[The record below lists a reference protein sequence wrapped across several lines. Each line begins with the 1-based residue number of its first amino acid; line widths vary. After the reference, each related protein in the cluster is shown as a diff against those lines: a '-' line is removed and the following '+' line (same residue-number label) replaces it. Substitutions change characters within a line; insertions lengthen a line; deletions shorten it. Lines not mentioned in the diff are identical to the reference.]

1 MSAPNNTITEASL
14 LEDVK
19 KYFPIRSFR
28 PAQEPVIRA
37 ILSGRDA
44 TVVMP
49 TGGGKSLCYQYP
61 AVKFAGITLVISPL
75 IALMQDQVKQLRAKG
90 IPAACL
96 NSSFSPE
103 GRRKIMLD
111 ADAGRYRLLYVSPE
125 RLISPAFI
133 RFARRLD
140 IRLLVV
146 DEAHCISLW
155 GYDFRPDYLRI
166 PQFIRLMKRRP
177 VIATFT
183 ASASAHVQKD
193 VMEVLD
199 LKNPFRINAGYRRE
213 NLRLAVKPCATE
225 GKKFQRLYG
234 YLSHRL
240 DQSGIV
246 YCATVENVNKVCDR
260 LVQKGWSAVRYYAEL
275 PEEEKQAGFEAFM
288 SGEKKIMVA
297 TNAFGMGIDKEDIRY
312 IIHFNLA
319 KDLESYWQEIGR
331 SGRDGKEAD
340 CILYYMPKDQEIF
353 YSLFGSLRTAMQ
365 KDGRHISEETADF
378 LYRLSQKRFYAMV
391 AYAEK
396 GAEMES
402 SDLQEAISAYFTD
415 GAVEISLNPAMLSEG
430 EKARRTLM
438 EESRRIPVLYT
449 NETKA
454 ARRIRQGNCPIHQ
467 DIEIAVGR
475 KRRGPVHSFR
485 LDGNL
490 TYFDLMVADAAYTLY
505 FFGKEKFYLRNI
517 LELLSGDFSV
527 TMKPGK
533 SKKKRQALRPFAEK
547 SGTPVRNP
555 YPHLPRRW
563 EISVSAFPDEREET
577 ILEGPFLPLVRQGK
591 TGYRMTATPP
601 LYRYAELCN
610 GQFFSIPLNRLQ
622 IRNAGGRKM
631 PVSIENLKL
640 RHFLARRIQMMM
652 PFGPGKDKSPVSR
665 VVRLLSL
672 SKSPHRPR
680 QTASAAADPAAT
692 SPAVTSPAATTT
704 TTTAPAM
711 YDMLEISLPENPYLR
726 RRKQAT
732 LEERSPLSSTT
743 ISGSRCIA
751 SNPIPISRMT
761 TAAARREISA
771 WRSISTPSFQ
781 PVNPADFRK

>member
-61 AVKFAGITLVISPL
+61 AVKFGGITLVISPL

-96 NSSFSPE
+96 NSSISPE

-166 PQFIRLMKRRP
+166 PQFIRLMKKRP

-199 LKNPFRINAGYRRE
+199 LKDPFRINAGYRRE

-331 SGRDGKEAD
+331 AGRDGKDAD

-402 SDLQEAISAYFTD
+402 SDLQKTISAYFTD
-415 GAVEISLNPAMLSEG
+415 GAVENSLNPDMLSEG
-430 EKARRTLM
+430 EKARGTLI

-449 NETKA
+449 NETKI
-454 ARRIRQGNCPIHQ
+454 ARQIRQGNCPTCQ
-467 DIEIAVGR
+467 DVEVAVG
-475 KRRGPVHSFR
+475 KNRRGPVHSFY

-505 FFGKEKFYLRNI
+505 FFGKKKFYIRNI
-517 LELLSGDFSV
+517 LELLSGDFSA
-527 TMKPGK
+527 TIKPEK
-533 SKKKRQALRPFAEK
+533 VEKQDKRSAFAESLERLSK
-547 SGTPVRNP
+547 THIRICRGDGNFGFS
-555 YPHLPRRW
+555 
-563 EISVSAFPDEREET
+563 FPDEREET
-577 ILEGPFLPLVRQGK
+577 VLEGPFLPLVREGK

-610 GQFFSIPLNRLQ
+610 GQFFSVSLNRLL
-622 IRNAGGRKM
+622 IRDADDRKM
-631 PVSIENLKL
+631 PISIENLKL
-640 RHFLARRIQMMM
+640 RHFLARRIQMMI

-665 VVRLLSL
+665 VIRLQGL
-672 SKSPHRPR
+672 
-680 QTASAAADPAAT
+680 A
-692 SPAVTSPAATTT
+692 
-704 TTTAPAM
+704 AM
-711 YDMLEISLPENPYLR
+711 YNILAISLPENPYLR
-726 RRKQAT
+726 KRKRAA
-732 LEERSPLSSTT
+732 LENKISLILDYYIRHQMYGISSYAYQEDDY
-743 ISGSRCIA
+743 SGGEEGNVS
-751 SNPIPISRMT
+751 M
-761 TAAARREISA
+761 EINFY
-771 WRSISTPSFQ
+771 P
-781 PVNPADFRK
+781 DL

>member
-37 ILSGRDA
+37 ILSGRNA

-61 AVKFAGITLVISPL
+61 AVKFGGITLVISPL

-96 NSSFSPE
+96 NSSISPE
-103 GRRKIMLD
+103 ERRKIMLD

-166 PQFIRLMKRRP
+166 PQFIRLMKKRP

-199 LKNPFRINAGYRRE
+199 LKDPFRINAGYRRE

-331 SGRDGKEAD
+331 AGRDGKDAD

-402 SDLQEAISAYFTD
+402 SDLQKTISAYFTD
-415 GAVEISLNPAMLSEG
+415 GAVENSLNPDMLSEG
-430 EKARRTLM
+430 EKARGTLI

-449 NETKA
+449 NETKI
-454 ARRIRQGNCPIHQ
+454 ARQIRQGNCPTCQ
-467 DIEIAVGR
+467 DVEVAVG
-475 KRRGPVHSFR
+475 KNRRGPVHSFY

-505 FFGKEKFYLRNI
+505 FFGKKKFYIRNI
-517 LELLSGDFSV
+517 LELLSGDFSA
-527 TMKPGK
+527 TIKPEK
-533 SKKKRQALRPFAEK
+533 VEKQDKRSAFAESLERLSK
-547 SGTPVRNP
+547 THIRICRGDGNFGFS
-555 YPHLPRRW
+555 
-563 EISVSAFPDEREET
+563 FPDEREET
-577 ILEGPFLPLVRQGK
+577 VLEGPFLPLVREGK

-610 GQFFSIPLNRLQ
+610 GQFFSVSLNRLL
-622 IRNAGGRKM
+622 IRDADDRKM
-631 PVSIENLKL
+631 PISIENLKL
-640 RHFLARRIQMMM
+640 RHFLARRIQMMI

-665 VVRLLSL
+665 VIRLQGL
-672 SKSPHRPR
+672 
-680 QTASAAADPAAT
+680 A
-692 SPAVTSPAATTT
+692 
-704 TTTAPAM
+704 AM
-711 YDMLEISLPENPYLR
+711 YNILAISLPENPYLR
-726 RRKQAT
+726 KRKRAA
-732 LEERSPLSSTT
+732 LENKISLILDYYIRHQMYGISSYAYQEDDY
-743 ISGSRCIA
+743 SGGEEGNVS
-751 SNPIPISRMT
+751 M
-761 TAAARREISA
+761 EINFY
-771 WRSISTPSFQ
+771 P
-781 PVNPADFRK
+781 DL

>member
-1 MSAPNNTITEASL
+1 M
-14 LEDVK
+14 
-19 KYFPIRSFR
+19 
-28 PAQEPVIRA
+28 
-37 ILSGRDA
+37 
-44 TVVMP
+44 
-49 TGGGKSLCYQYP
+49 
-61 AVKFAGITLVISPL
+61 
-75 IALMQDQVKQLRAKG
+75 
-90 IPAACL
+90 
-96 NSSFSPE
+96 
-103 GRRKIMLD
+103 
-111 ADAGRYRLLYVSPE
+111 
-125 RLISPAFI
+125 
-133 RFARRLD
+133 
-140 IRLLVV
+140 
-146 DEAHCISLW
+146 
-155 GYDFRPDYLRI
+155 
-166 PQFIRLMKRRP
+166 
-177 VIATFT
+177 
-183 ASASAHVQKD
+183 
-193 VMEVLD
+193 
-199 LKNPFRINAGYRRE
+199 
-213 NLRLAVKPCATE
+213 
-225 GKKFQRLYG
+225 
-234 YLSHRL
+234 
-240 DQSGIV
+240 
-246 YCATVENVNKVCDR
+246 ENVNKVCDR

-365 KDGRHISEETADF
+365 KDGRHVSEETADF

-396 GAEMES
+396 GVEMES
-402 SDLQEAISAYFTD
+402 ADLQEAISSYFTD
-415 GAVEISLNPAMLSEG
+415 GAVENSLNPAMLSEG

-527 TMKPGK
+527 TMKPEKVGTRDEK
-533 SKKKRQALRPFAEK
+533 TGEERERAENRDKRSVFAE
-547 SGTPVRNP
+547 SLERLSATHIRICRGDGTFGFT
-555 YPHLPRRW
+555 
-563 EISVSAFPDEREET
+563 FPDEREET
-577 ILEGPFLPLVRQGK
+577 ILEGPFLPLVREGK

-622 IRNAGGRKM
+622 IRDAGGRKM

-640 RHFLARRIQMMM
+640 RHFLARRIQMMI
-652 PFGPGKDKSPVSR
+652 PIGRGKDRSPVSR
-665 VVRLLSL
+665 IIRLQGL
-672 SKSPHRPR
+672 
-680 QTASAAADPAAT
+680 A
-692 SPAVTSPAATTT
+692 
-704 TTTAPAM
+704 AM

-732 LEERSPLSSTT
+732 LEKKISLILDYYIRHQMYGIQSYTYQQDDYSGGEEGNISLEINFYSIFSSP
-743 ISGSRCIA
+743 
-751 SNPIPISRMT
+751 
-761 TAAARREISA
+761 
-771 WRSISTPSFQ
+771 
-781 PVNPADFRK
+781 

>member
-37 ILSGRDA
+37 ILSGRDVMA
-44 TVVMP
+44 VMP

-61 AVKFAGITLVISPL
+61 AVKFSDGITLVVSPL

-96 NSSFSPE
+96 NSSISP
-103 GRRKIMLD
+103 GKRKKIMLD
-111 ADAGRYRLLYVSPE
+111 ADAGAYRLLYVSPE

-166 PQFIRLMKRRP
+166 PQFLKLMKKRP
-177 VIATFT
+177 VVAAFT
-183 ASASAHVQKD
+183 ATASSYVQKD
-193 VMEVLD
+193 VSEILG
-199 LKNPFRINAGYRRE
+199 LRRPFLINAGYRRE
-213 NLRLAVKPCATE
+213 NLRLMVKPCATE

-240 DQSGIV
+240 DQSGII

-260 LVQKGWSAVRYYAEL
+260 LLQKGWPAVRYYAEL
-275 PEEEKQAGFEAFM
+275 PEEEKQTAFGSFM
-288 SGEKKIMVA
+288 SGDNKIMVA

-331 SGRDGKEAD
+331 AGRDGKDAD
-340 CILYYMPKDQEIF
+340 GILYYTPKDQEIF
-353 YSLFGSLRTAMQ
+353 YSLFGGLRASME
-365 KDGRHISEETADF
+365 KRGAHIGEAADF

-391 AYAEK
+391 DYAKK
-396 GAEMES
+396 GSDLES
-402 SDLQEAISAYFTD
+402 FDLQEMIGSYFGG
-415 GAVEISLNPAMLSEG
+415 GALENALRADMLSEG
-430 EKARRTLM
+430 EKAHGTLI

-449 NETKA
+449 NETKI
-454 ARRIRQGNCPIHQ
+454 ARRIRQGNCPTCQ
-467 DIEIAVGR
+467 DVEVAVG
-475 KRRGPVHSFR
+475 KNRRGPVHSFY
-485 LDGNL
+485 LDGDL

-505 FFGKEKFYLRNI
+505 FFGKEKFYIRNI
-517 LELLSGDFSV
+517 LELLSGDFSA
-527 TMKPGK
+527 TMKPEK
-533 SKKKRQALRPFAEK
+533 VEKQDKRSAFAESLERLSK
-547 SGTPVRNP
+547 THIRICRGDGNFGFS
-555 YPHLPRRW
+555 
-563 EISVSAFPDEREET
+563 FPDERKET
-577 ILEGPFLPLVRQGK
+577 VLEGPFLPLTREGK

-610 GQFFSIPLNRLQ
+610 GQFFSVSLNRLL
-622 IRNAGGRKM
+622 IRDADGRKM
-631 PVSIENLKL
+631 PISIENLKL
-640 RHFLARRIQMMM
+640 RHFLARRIQMMI
-652 PFGPGKDKSPVSR
+652 PFGSGRDTSPVSR
-665 VVRLLSL
+665 VIRLLSL
-672 SKSPHRPR
+672 SKRPHRPR
-680 QTASAAADPAAT
+680 QTATAAAAPIAT
-692 SPAVTSPAATTT
+692 APAATTT
-704 TTTAPAM
+704 ITTAPAM
-711 YDMLEISLPENPYLR
+711 YDMLEIPLPENPYLR

-732 LEERSPLSSTT
+732 LEGKISLILDYYIRHQMYGIQSYTYQQDDYSGGEEGNISVEINFYPDPFFPVHGSSR
-743 ISGSRCIA
+743 ISGNR
-751 SNPIPISRMT
+751 
-761 TAAARREISA
+761 
-771 WRSISTPSFQ
+771 
-781 PVNPADFRK
+781 

>member
-61 AVKFAGITLVISPL
+61 AVKLGGITLVISPL

-96 NSSFSPE
+96 NSSISPE

-166 PQFIRLMKRRP
+166 PQFIRLMKKWP

-199 LKNPFRINAGYRRE
+199 LKDPFRINAGYRRE

-365 KDGRHISEETADF
+365 KDGRHVSEETADF

-396 GAEMES
+396 GVEMES
-402 SDLQEAISAYFTD
+402 ADLQEAISSYFTD
-415 GAVEISLNPAMLSEG
+415 GAVENSLNPAMLSEG

-475 KRRGPVHSFR
+475 KRRGRS
-485 LDGNL
+485 
-490 TYFDLMVADAAYTLY
+490 T
-505 FFGKEKFYLRNI
+505 
-517 LELLSGDFSV
+517 
-527 TMKPGK
+527 
-533 SKKKRQALRPFAEK
+533 PFA
-547 SGTPVRNP
+547 
-555 YPHLPRRW
+555 W
-563 EISVSAFPDEREET
+563 
-577 ILEGPFLPLVRQGK
+577 
-591 TGYRMTATPP
+591 TG
-601 LYRYAELCN
+601 
-610 GQFFSIPLNRLQ
+610 I
-622 IRNAGGRKM
+622 
-631 PVSIENLKL
+631 
-640 RHFLARRIQMMM
+640 
-652 PFGPGKDKSPVSR
+652 
-665 VVRLLSL
+665 
-672 SKSPHRPR
+672 
-680 QTASAAADPAAT
+680 
-692 SPAVTSPAATTT
+692 
-704 TTTAPAM
+704 
-711 YDMLEISLPENPYLR
+711 
-726 RRKQAT
+726 
-732 LEERSPLSSTT
+732 
-743 ISGSRCIA
+743 
-751 SNPIPISRMT
+751 
-761 TAAARREISA
+761 
-771 WRSISTPSFQ
+771 
-781 PVNPADFRK
+781 

>member
-61 AVKFAGITLVISPL
+61 AVKFSDGITLVISPL

-96 NSSFSPE
+96 NSSISPE

-166 PQFIRLMKRRP
+166 PQFIRLMKKRP
-177 VIATFT
+177 VIAAFT
-183 ASASAHVQKD
+183 ATASSYVQKD
-193 VMEVLD
+193 VSEILG
-199 LKNPFRINAGYRRE
+199 LRRPFLINAGYRRE
-213 NLRLAVKPCATE
+213 NLRLMVKPCATE

-240 DQSGIV
+240 DQSGII

-260 LVQKGWSAVRYYAEL
+260 LLQKGWPAVRYYAEL
-275 PEEEKQAGFEAFM
+275 PEEEKQAAFGSFM
-288 SGEKKIMVA
+288 SGDNKIMVA

-331 SGRDGKEAD
+331 AGRDGKDAD

-402 SDLQEAISAYFTD
+402 SDLQKTISAYFTD
-415 GAVEISLNPAMLSEG
+415 GAVENSLNPDMLSEG
-430 EKARRTLM
+430 EKARGTLI

-449 NETKA
+449 NETKI
-454 ARRIRQGNCPIHQ
+454 ARQIRQGNCPTCQ
-467 DIEIAVGR
+467 DVEVAVG
-475 KRRGPVHSFR
+475 KNRRGPVHSFY

-505 FFGKEKFYLRNI
+505 FFGKKKFYIRNI
-517 LELLSGDFSV
+517 LELLSGDFSA
-527 TMKPGK
+527 TIKPEK
-533 SKKKRQALRPFAEK
+533 VEKQDKRSAFAESLERLSK
-547 SGTPVRNP
+547 THIRICRGDGNFGFS
-555 YPHLPRRW
+555 
-563 EISVSAFPDEREET
+563 FPDEREET
-577 ILEGPFLPLVRQGK
+577 VLEGPFLPLVREGK

-610 GQFFSIPLNRLQ
+610 GQFFSVSLNRLL
-622 IRNAGGRKM
+622 IRDADDRKM
-631 PVSIENLKL
+631 PISIENLKL

-732 LEERSPLSSTT
+732 LEEKISLILDYYIRQQMYGIQSYTYQQDDYSGGEEGNISVEINFYSIFSSP
-743 ISGSRCIA
+743 
-751 SNPIPISRMT
+751 
-761 TAAARREISA
+761 
-771 WRSISTPSFQ
+771 
-781 PVNPADFRK
+781 

>member
-61 AVKFAGITLVISPL
+61 AVKFGGITLVISPL
-75 IALMQDQVKQLRAKG
+75 IALMQDQVKQLRATG

-96 NSSFSPE
+96 NSSISPE

-166 PQFIRLMKRRP
+166 PQFIRLMKKRP

-199 LKNPFRINAGYRRE
+199 LKDPFRINAGYRRE
-213 NLRLAVKPCATE
+213 NLHLAVKPCATE

-365 KDGRHISEETADF
+365 KDSRHISEETADF

-415 GAVEISLNPAMLSEG
+415 GTVENSLNPAMLSEG

-527 TMKPGK
+527 TMKPEK
-533 SKKKRQALRPFAEK
+533 VEKKDKRSAFAE
-547 SGTPVRNP
+547 SLER
-555 YPHLPRRW
+555 L
-563 EISVSAFPDEREET
+563 SATHIRICRGDGNFGFSFPDERKET
-577 ILEGPFLPLVRQGK
+577 VLEGPFLPLTREGK

-610 GQFFSIPLNRLQ
+610 GQFFSVSLNRLL
-622 IRNAGGRKM
+622 IRDADGRKM
-631 PVSIENLKL
+631 PISIENLKL
-640 RHFLARRIQMMM
+640 RHFLARRIQMMI
-652 PFGPGKDKSPVSR
+652 PFGSGRDTSPVSR
-665 VVRLLSL
+665 VIRLLSL
-672 SKSPHRPR
+672 PKRPHRPR
-680 QTASAAADPAAT
+680 QTATAAAAPIAT
-692 SPAVTSPAATTT
+692 APAATTT
-704 TTTAPAM
+704 ITTAPAM
-711 YDMLEISLPENPYLR
+711 YDMLEIPLPENPYLR

-732 LEERSPLSSTT
+732 LEGKISLILDYYIRHQMYGIQSYTYQQDDYSGGEEGNISVEINFYPDPFFPVHGSSRT
-743 ISGSRCIA
+743 SGNR
-751 SNPIPISRMT
+751 
-761 TAAARREISA
+761 
-771 WRSISTPSFQ
+771 
-781 PVNPADFRK
+781 

>member
-37 ILSGRDA
+37 ILSGRDVMA
-44 TVVMP
+44 VMP

-61 AVKFAGITLVISPL
+61 AVNFSDGITLVVSPL

-96 NSSFSPE
+96 NSSISP
-103 GRRKIMLD
+103 GKRKKIMLD
-111 ADAGRYRLLYVSPE
+111 ADAGAYRLLYVSPE

-166 PQFIRLMKRRP
+166 PQFLKLMKKRP
-177 VIATFT
+177 VVAAFT
-183 ASASAHVQKD
+183 ATASSYVQKD
-193 VMEVLD
+193 VSEILG
-199 LKNPFRINAGYRRE
+199 LRRPFLINAGYRRE
-213 NLRLAVKPCATE
+213 NLRLMVKPCATE

-240 DQSGIV
+240 DQSGII

-260 LVQKGWSAVRYYAEL
+260 LLQKGWPAVRYYAEL
-275 PEEEKQAGFEAFM
+275 PEEEKQAAFGSFM
-288 SGEKKIMVA
+288 SGDNKIMVA

-331 SGRDGKEAD
+331 AGRDGKDAD

-402 SDLQEAISAYFTD
+402 SDLQKTISAYFTD
-415 GAVEISLNPAMLSEG
+415 GAVENSLNPDMLSEG
-430 EKARRTLM
+430 EKARGTLI

-449 NETKA
+449 NETKI
-454 ARRIRQGNCPIHQ
+454 ARQIRQGNCPTCQ
-467 DIEIAVGR
+467 DVEVAVG
-475 KRRGPVHSFR
+475 KNRRGPVHSFY

-505 FFGKEKFYLRNI
+505 FFGKKKFYIRNI
-517 LELLSGDFSV
+517 LELLSGDFSA
-527 TMKPGK
+527 TIKPEK
-533 SKKKRQALRPFAEK
+533 VEKQDKRSAFAESLERLSK
-547 SGTPVRNP
+547 THIRICRGDGNFGFS
-555 YPHLPRRW
+555 
-563 EISVSAFPDEREET
+563 FPDEREET
-577 ILEGPFLPLVRQGK
+577 VLEGPFLPLVREGK

-610 GQFFSIPLNRLQ
+610 GQFFSVSLNRLL
-622 IRNAGGRKM
+622 IRDADDRKM
-631 PVSIENLKL
+631 PISIENLKL
-640 RHFLARRIQMMM
+640 RHFLARRIQMMI

-665 VVRLLSL
+665 VIRLQGL
-672 SKSPHRPR
+672 
-680 QTASAAADPAAT
+680 A
-692 SPAVTSPAATTT
+692 
-704 TTTAPAM
+704 AM
-711 YDMLEISLPENPYLR
+711 YNILAISLPENPYLR
-726 RRKQAT
+726 KRKRAA
-732 LEERSPLSSTT
+732 LENKISLILDYYIRHQMYGISSYAYQEDDY
-743 ISGSRCIA
+743 SGGEEGNVS
-751 SNPIPISRMT
+751 M
-761 TAAARREISA
+761 EINFY
-771 WRSISTPSFQ
+771 P
-781 PVNPADFRK
+781 DL

>member
-1 MSAPNNTITEASL
+1 MSAPNNTITAASL

-61 AVKFAGITLVISPL
+61 AVKFGGITLVISPL

-96 NSSFSPE
+96 NSSISPE

-166 PQFIRLMKRRP
+166 PQFIRLMKKRP

-297 TNAFGMGIDKEDIRY
+297 TNAFGMGIDKSNVSFV
-312 IIHFNLA
+312 IHYNMP
-319 KDLESYWQEIGR
+319 KDLESYYQEAGR
-331 SGRDGKEAD
+331 AGRDGSPARCILLYSGADVRLNQFMIEKEKDNEELDEKTLREVRQKELERLKQMTFYATSRRCLRQFQLRYFGEQQVPDHCGNCSVCLKEA
-340 CILYYMPKDQEIF
+340 P
-353 YSLFGSLRTAMQ
+353 
-365 KDGRHISEETADF
+365 
-378 LYRLSQKRFYAMV
+378 
-391 AYAEK
+391 
-396 GAEMES
+396 
-402 SDLQEAISAYFTD
+402 EA
-415 GAVEISLNPAMLSEG
+415 
-430 EKARRTLM
+430 
-438 EESRRIPVLYT
+438 
-449 NETKA
+449 
-454 ARRIRQGNCPIHQ
+454 
-467 DIEIAVGR
+467 
-475 KRRGPVHSFR
+475 HSFR
-485 LDGNL
+485 
-490 TYFDLMVADAAYTLY
+490 
-505 FFGKEKFYLRNI
+505 I
-517 LELLSGDFSV
+517 
-527 TMKPGK
+527 
-533 SKKKRQALRPFAEK
+533 
-547 SGTPVRNP
+547 
-555 YPHLPRRW
+555 
-563 EISVSAFPDEREET
+563 EET
-577 ILEGPFLPLVRQGK
+577 V
-591 TGYRMTATPP
+591 
-601 LYRYAELCN
+601 
-610 GQFFSIPLNRLQ
+610 
-622 IRNAGGRKM
+622 
-631 PVSIENLKL
+631 PVSHTRRPL
-640 RHFLARRIQMMM
+640 RAPASTSLTPQQQAVFQRL
-652 PFGPGKDKSPVSR
+652 
-665 VVRLLSL
+665 RLLRMEL
-672 SKSPHRPR
+672 SKSLGIPPYAVFTDATLREICIRNPRTEPELLAIPGVGEHKLHRFG
-680 QTASAAADPAAT
+680 QLF
-692 SPAVTSPAATTT
+692 
-704 TTTAPAM
+704 
-711 YDMLEISLPENPYLR
+711 LEELR
-726 RRKQAT
+726 R
-732 LEERSPLSSTT
+732 S
-743 ISGSRCIA
+743 
-751 SNPIPISRMT
+751 
-761 TAAARREISA
+761 
-771 WRSISTPSFQ
+771 
-781 PVNPADFRK
+781 

>member
-37 ILSGRDA
+37 ILSGRNA

-61 AVKFAGITLVISPL
+61 AVKFGGITLVISPL

-96 NSSFSPE
+96 NSSISPE
-103 GRRKIMLD
+103 ERRKIMLD

-166 PQFIRLMKRRP
+166 PQFIRLMKKRP

-199 LKNPFRINAGYRRE
+199 LKDPFRINAGYRRE

-288 SGEKKIMVA
+288 SGDNKIMVA

-331 SGRDGKEAD
+331 AGRDGKDAD

-402 SDLQEAISAYFTD
+402 SDLQKTISAYFTD
-415 GAVEISLNPAMLSEG
+415 GAVENSLNPDMLSEG
-430 EKARRTLM
+430 EKARGTLI

-449 NETKA
+449 NETKI
-454 ARRIRQGNCPIHQ
+454 ARQIRQGNCPTCQ
-467 DIEIAVGR
+467 DVEVAVG
-475 KRRGPVHSFR
+475 KNRRGPVHSFY

-505 FFGKEKFYLRNI
+505 FFGKKKFYIRNI
-517 LELLSGDFSV
+517 LELLSGDFSA
-527 TMKPGK
+527 TIKPEK
-533 SKKKRQALRPFAEK
+533 VEKQDKRSAFAESLERLSK
-547 SGTPVRNP
+547 THIRICRGDGNFGFS
-555 YPHLPRRW
+555 
-563 EISVSAFPDEREET
+563 FPDEREET
-577 ILEGPFLPLVRQGK
+577 VLEGPFLPLVREGK

-610 GQFFSIPLNRLQ
+610 GQFFSVSLNRLL
-622 IRNAGGRKM
+622 IRDADDRKM
-631 PVSIENLKL
+631 PISIENLKL
-640 RHFLARRIQMMM
+640 RHFLARRIQMMI

-665 VVRLLSL
+665 VIRLQGL
-672 SKSPHRPR
+672 
-680 QTASAAADPAAT
+680 A
-692 SPAVTSPAATTT
+692 
-704 TTTAPAM
+704 AM
-711 YDMLEISLPENPYLR
+711 YNILAISLPENPYLR
-726 RRKQAT
+726 KRKRAA
-732 LEERSPLSSTT
+732 LENKISLILDYYIRHQMYGISSYAYQEDDY
-743 ISGSRCIA
+743 SGGEEGNVS
-751 SNPIPISRMT
+751 M
-761 TAAARREISA
+761 EINFY
-771 WRSISTPSFQ
+771 P
-781 PVNPADFRK
+781 DL

>member
-96 NSSFSPE
+96 NSSISPE

-166 PQFIRLMKRRP
+166 PQFIRLMKKRP

-199 LKNPFRINAGYRRE
+199 LKDPFRINAGYRRE

-365 KDGRHISEETADF
+365 KDGRHVSEETADF

-396 GAEMES
+396 GVEMES
-402 SDLQEAISAYFTD
+402 ADLQEAISAYFTD
-415 GAVEISLNPAMLSEG
+415 GAVENSLNPAMLSEG

-527 TMKPGK
+527 TMKPEK
-533 SKKKRQALRPFAEK
+533 VEKKDKRSAFAE
-547 SGTPVRNP
+547 SLERLSATHIRICRSDGTFGFT
-555 YPHLPRRW
+555 
-563 EISVSAFPDEREET
+563 FPDEREEI
-577 ILEGPFLPLVRQGK
+577 ILEGPFLPLVREGK

-622 IRNAGGRKM
+622 IRDAGGRKM

-665 VVRLLSL
+665 IIRLQGL
-672 SKSPHRPR
+672 
-680 QTASAAADPAAT
+680 A
-692 SPAVTSPAATTT
+692 
-704 TTTAPAM
+704 AM

-732 LEERSPLSSTT
+732 LEKKISLILDYYIRHQMYGIQSYTYQQDDYSGGEEGNISVEINFYSIFSSP
-743 ISGSRCIA
+743 
-751 SNPIPISRMT
+751 
-761 TAAARREISA
+761 
-771 WRSISTPSFQ
+771 
-781 PVNPADFRK
+781 

>member
-1 MSAPNNTITEASL
+1 MSAPNNTITATSL

-61 AVKFAGITLVISPL
+61 AVKFGGITLVISPL

-96 NSSFSPE
+96 NSSISPE

-166 PQFIRLMKRRP
+166 PQFIRLMKKRP

-199 LKNPFRINAGYRRE
+199 LKDPFRINAGYRRE

-365 KDGRHISEETADF
+365 KDGRHISQETADF

-415 GAVEISLNPAMLSEG
+415 GAVENSLNPAMLSEG

-527 TMKPGK
+527 TMKPEK
-533 SKKKRQALRPFAEK
+533 VEKKDKRSAFAE
-547 SGTPVRNP
+547 SLER
-555 YPHLPRRW
+555 L
-563 EISVSAFPDEREET
+563 SATHIRICRGDGNFGFTFPDEREEI
-577 ILEGPFLPLVRQGK
+577 ILEGPFLPLVREGK

-622 IRNAGGRKM
+622 IRDAGGRKM

-732 LEERSPLSSTT
+732 LEEKISLILDYYIRQQMYGIQSYTYQQDDYSGGEEGNISLEINFYSIFSSP
-743 ISGSRCIA
+743 
-751 SNPIPISRMT
+751 
-761 TAAARREISA
+761 
-771 WRSISTPSFQ
+771 
-781 PVNPADFRK
+781 

>member
-61 AVKFAGITLVISPL
+61 AVKFGGITLVISPL

-96 NSSFSPE
+96 NSSISPE

-166 PQFIRLMKRRP
+166 PQFIRLMKKRP

-199 LKNPFRINAGYRRE
+199 LKDPFRINAGYRRE

-415 GAVEISLNPAMLSEG
+415 GAVENSLNPAMLSEG

-527 TMKPGK
+527 TMKPEK
-533 SKKKRQALRPFAEK
+533 VEKKDKRSAFAE
-547 SGTPVRNP
+547 SLER
-555 YPHLPRRW
+555 L
-563 EISVSAFPDEREET
+563 SATHIRICRGDGNFGFTFPDEREET
-577 ILEGPFLPLVRQGK
+577 ILEGPFLPLVREGK

-622 IRNAGGRKM
+622 IRDAGGRKM

-640 RHFLARRIQMMM
+640 RHFLARRIQMMI
-652 PFGPGKDKSPVSR
+652 PSGRGKDRSPVSR
-665 VVRLLSL
+665 IIRLQGL
-672 SKSPHRPR
+672 
-680 QTASAAADPAAT
+680 A
-692 SPAVTSPAATTT
+692 
-704 TTTAPAM
+704 AM

-732 LEERSPLSSTT
+732 LEKK
-743 ISGSRCIA
+743 ISLILDYYIRHQMYGIQSYTYQQDDY
-751 SNPIPISRMT
+751 SGGEEGNISV
-761 TAAARREISA
+761 EINFY
-771 WRSISTPSFQ
+771 P
-781 PVNPADFRK
+781 DL

>member
-1 MSAPNNTITEASL
+1 MAPSDTPITATSL

-90 IPAACL
+90 ISAACL
-96 NSSFSPE
+96 NSSISPE

-166 PQFIRLMKRRP
+166 PQFIRLMKKRP

-260 LVQKGWSAVRYYAEL
+260 LVQKSWSAVRYYAEL

-415 GAVEISLNPAMLSEG
+415 GAVENSLNPAMLSEG

-527 TMKPGK
+527 TMKPEK
-533 SKKKRQALRPFAEK
+533 VEKKDKRSAFAE
-547 SGTPVRNP
+547 SLER
-555 YPHLPRRW
+555 L
-563 EISVSAFPDEREET
+563 SATHIRICRGDGNFGFTFPDEREET
-577 ILEGPFLPLVRQGK
+577 ILEGPFLPLVREGK

-622 IRNAGGRKM
+622 IRDAGGRKM

-640 RHFLARRIQMMM
+640 RHFLARRIQMMI

-665 VVRLLSL
+665 VIRLQGL
-672 SKSPHRPR
+672 
-680 QTASAAADPAAT
+680 A
-692 SPAVTSPAATTT
+692 
-704 TTTAPAM
+704 AM

-732 LEERSPLSSTT
+732 LEEKISLILDYYIRHQMYGIQSYTYQQDDYSGGEEGNVSLEINFYSIFSSP
-743 ISGSRCIA
+743 
-751 SNPIPISRMT
+751 
-761 TAAARREISA
+761 
-771 WRSISTPSFQ
+771 
-781 PVNPADFRK
+781 

>member
-37 ILSGRDA
+37 ILSGRNA

-61 AVKFAGITLVISPL
+61 AVKFGGITLVISPL

-96 NSSFSPE
+96 NSSISPE
-103 GRRKIMLD
+103 ERRKIMLD

-166 PQFIRLMKRRP
+166 PQFIRLMKKRP

-199 LKNPFRINAGYRRE
+199 LKDPFRINAGYRRE

-365 KDGRHISEETADF
+365 KDGRHVSEETADF

-415 GAVEISLNPAMLSEG
+415 GAVENSLNPAMLSEG

-527 TMKPGK
+527 TMKPEK
-533 SKKKRQALRPFAEK
+533 VEKKDKRSAFAE
-547 SGTPVRNP
+547 SLERLSATHIRICRGDGTFGFT
-555 YPHLPRRW
+555 
-563 EISVSAFPDEREET
+563 FPDEREET
-577 ILEGPFLPLVRQGK
+577 ILEGPFLPLVREGK

-622 IRNAGGRKM
+622 IRDAGGRKM

-640 RHFLARRIQMMM
+640 RHFLARRIQMMI
-652 PFGPGKDKSPVSR
+652 PIGRGKDRSPVSR
-665 VVRLLSL
+665 IIRLQGL
-672 SKSPHRPR
+672 
-680 QTASAAADPAAT
+680 A
-692 SPAVTSPAATTT
+692 
-704 TTTAPAM
+704 AM

-732 LEERSPLSSTT
+732 LEKKISLILDYYIRHQMYGIQSYTYQQDDYSGGEEGNISVEINFYSIFSSP
-743 ISGSRCIA
+743 
-751 SNPIPISRMT
+751 
-761 TAAARREISA
+761 
-771 WRSISTPSFQ
+771 
-781 PVNPADFRK
+781 

>member
-96 NSSFSPE
+96 NSSISPE

-166 PQFIRLMKRRP
+166 PQFIRLMKKRP

-331 SGRDGKEAD
+331 AGRDGKDAD

-402 SDLQEAISAYFTD
+402 SDLQKTISAYFTD
-415 GAVEISLNPAMLSEG
+415 GAVENSLNPDMLSEG
-430 EKARRTLM
+430 EKARGTLI

-449 NETKA
+449 NETKI
-454 ARRIRQGNCPIHQ
+454 ARQIRQGNCPTCQ
-467 DIEIAVGR
+467 DVEVAVG
-475 KRRGPVHSFR
+475 KNRRGPVHSFY

-505 FFGKEKFYLRNI
+505 FFGKKKFYIRNI
-517 LELLSGDFSV
+517 LELLSGDFSA
-527 TMKPGK
+527 TIKPEK
-533 SKKKRQALRPFAEK
+533 VEKQDKRSAFAESLERLSK
-547 SGTPVRNP
+547 THIRICRGDGNFGFS
-555 YPHLPRRW
+555 
-563 EISVSAFPDEREET
+563 FPDEREET
-577 ILEGPFLPLVRQGK
+577 VLEGPFLPLVREGK

-610 GQFFSIPLNRLQ
+610 GQFFSVSLNRLL
-622 IRNAGGRKM
+622 IRDADDRKM
-631 PVSIENLKL
+631 PISIENLKL
-640 RHFLARRIQMMM
+640 RHFLARRIQMMI

-665 VVRLLSL
+665 VIRLQGL
-672 SKSPHRPR
+672 
-680 QTASAAADPAAT
+680 A
-692 SPAVTSPAATTT
+692 
-704 TTTAPAM
+704 AM
-711 YDMLEISLPENPYLR
+711 YNILAISLPENPYLR
-726 RRKQAT
+726 KRKRAA
-732 LEERSPLSSTT
+732 LENKISLILDYYIRHQMYGISSYAYQEDDY
-743 ISGSRCIA
+743 SGGEEGNVS
-751 SNPIPISRMT
+751 M
-761 TAAARREISA
+761 EINFY
-771 WRSISTPSFQ
+771 P
-781 PVNPADFRK
+781 DL